1 MASYV
6 NNSEKAEN
14 NRSSAYTLLIV
25 GSIGFIL
32 VVLYFLD
39 VIPVRGLN
47 KYMTVSYT
55 HLDVYKRQM
64 ETLP

>member
-14 NRSSAYTLLIV
+14 NRASAYTLLIV

-47 KYMTVSYT
+47 KYMIRKPAVRTI
-55 HLDVYKRQM
+55 
-64 ETLP
+64 

>member
-6 NNSEKAEN
+6 NNTEKAEN

-25 GSIGFIL
+25 GITGFIL

-47 KYMTVSYT
+47 KYMISGVTAAFSVSFS
-55 HLDVYKRQM
+55 HNC
-64 ETLP
+64 